1 MFRKAFETD
10 INYISLIIIYLYE
23 LAPCTFLN
31 RHKVKL
37 RHRLDF
43 SRIPHL
49 AKNKP
54 WLTSK
59 FQFHN
64 LYKVLHYKKQ
74 LHDMSTVAE

>member
-54 WLTSK
+54 
-59 FQFHN
+59 
-64 LYKVLHYKKQ
+64 
-74 LHDMSTVAE
+74 